1 MTSRNIVFL
10 SQIYI
15 VMKRILLTLVLAF
28 GLFSVSQAQFLSDVA
43 DMKGKTVIGG
53 NFGLGVGGRNFS
65 LTVAPQ
71 IGYRVRNAIELGGR
85 LSYSLSAYF
94 DAQYGNS
101 SLHCFGAG
109 PYATIQIYK
118 GLSVHVED
126 EVLYCLQRFNHQTVT
141 ARDKW
146 YNSVFVG
153 GGYKSYFSD
162 NTFAFILILYNLS
175 WDYQEIH
182 QHGSPYSSPVQ
193 IRVGYC
199 FGL

>member
-1 MTSRNIVFL
+1 
-10 SQIYI
+10 
-15 VMKRILLTLVLAF
+15 MKRMFLIFVLTL
-28 GLFSVSQAQFLSDVA
+28 GLFPVLHAQFLSDVK
-43 DMKGKTVIGG
+43 DMEGKTVLGG
-53 NFGLGVGGRNFS
+53 NFGFGLSGRNFS

-109 PYATIQIYK
+109 PYATVQIYK

-141 ARDKW
+141 QRNKW

-153 GGYKSYFSD
+153 GGYKSYTTDSSFV
-162 NTFAFILILYNLS
+162 FFLILYNLS
-175 WDYQEIH
+175 WDYQELH
-182 QHGSPYSSPVQ
+182 QNGSPYSSPMQ

>member
-1 MTSRNIVFL
+1 
-10 SQIYI
+10 
-15 VMKRILLTLVLAF
+15 MKRMFLIVILTLGLMPVLH
-28 GLFSVSQAQFLSDVA
+28 AQFLSDVPNM
-43 DMKGKTVIGG
+43 DGKTVLGG
-53 NFGLGVGGRNFS
+53 NFGFGLSGRNFS
-65 LTVAPQ
+65 FTIAPQ
-71 IGYRVRNAIELGGR
+71 VGYRVHDAVELGGR

-94 DAQYGNS
+94 NAQSGNS
-101 SLHCFGAG
+101 SLHCFGFG
-109 PYATIQIYK
+109 PYATVQIYK
-118 GLSVHVED
+118 GLSLHVED
-126 EVLYCLQRFNHQTVT
+126 EVLYCLERFNHQTVIE
-141 ARDKW
+141 RDKW

-193 IRVGYC
+193 IRVGFC